1 MIRFKVWTYE
11 GRFTWL
17 QIAAHLGGWIPGFL
31 LLVDALSDNL
41 TANPIQAATQR
52 MGGAGVILLLLS
64 LAGTPLHTLTGYA
77 PVLKLRR
84 PLGLY
89 AFFYV
94 AAHFIFYSVVDYGLN
109 IPLLVQ
115 EALEKPYLPLG
126 ILAGLILLALAV
138 TSINKIMRRMGKRW
152 KQLHRLVYL
161 AGVLVFLH
169 VALVIKGDIF
179 TLQGDIWK
187 PLAIFLTLTP
197 LLVLRIPPVKQA
209 VIRLRTRLGMG
220 RKRKTIQIKP
230 SPKDRDGAS
239 GE

>member
-1 MIRFKVWTYE
+1 MIRFKIGLYE
-11 GRFTWL
+11 GRFSWL
-17 QIAAHLGGWIPGFL
+17 QIAAHLAGWVPGIL
-31 LLVDALSDNL
+31 LLVDALTDNL

-52 MGGAGVILLLLS
+52 MGGAGIILLLAS

-94 AAHFIFYSVVDYGLN
+94 AVHFFLYSVVDYGLN
-109 IPLLVQ
+109 IPLLVR
-115 EALEKPYLPLG
+115 EALEKPYLPIGL
-126 ILAGLILLALAV
+126 LAGFILLALAV
-138 TSINKIMRRMGKRW
+138 TSINRIMRRMGKRW
-152 KQLHRLVYL
+152 KRLHRLVYL

-179 TLQGDIWK
+179 SLQGDIWK
-187 PLAIFLTLTP
+187 PLTIFLTLTP
-197 LLVLRIPPVKQA
+197 LLVLRIPPVKRA
-209 VIRLRTRLGMG
+209 VVRLRTHLGIG
-220 RKRKTIQIKP
+220 PRRRVVRTSSNLSP
-230 SPKDRDGAS
+230 SEAE